1 MLMTQTKI
9 WVHAVWGT
17 KGRHSLF
24 SNGSRQ
30 ELLDH
35 IQAAAAR
42 SDIELGIINCWVDHI
57 HCLVRLKSDQSLEQV
72 IKELRT
78 EAGKWIN
85 SKALTVKRFSWD
97 RKYYAASV
105 SEGNLQGAKNYI
117 LSQERHHAN
126 RTYKEEVAAYFSLDF
141 PVKNQ

>member
-1 MLMTQTKI
+1 MTQTKI
-9 WVHAVWGT
+9 WVHAVWGAR
-17 KGRHSLF
+17 GRHTLF

-30 ELLDH
+30 ELLDYLCEV
-35 IQAAAAR
+35 AVKKE
-42 SDIELGIINCWVDHI
+42 IELGTINCWIDHI
-57 HCLVRLKSDQSLEQV
+57 HCLLRLKSDQSLEQV
-72 IKELRT
+72 VKELRT

-85 SKALTVKRFSWD
+85 AKALTAKRFSWD
-97 RKYYAASV
+97 REYYAASV

-117 LSQERHHAN
+117 QSQERHHAN

>member
-1 MLMTQTKI
+1 MTQTKI

-17 KGRHSLF
+17 RGRHTLF

-35 IQAAAAR
+35 IREVAEKNK
-42 SDIELGIINCWVDHI
+42 IELGVINCWIDHI
-57 HCLVRLKSDQSLEQV
+57 HCLVRLRSEQSLEEV
-72 IKELRT
+72 VKDLRA
-78 EAGKWIN
+78 EACRWIN
-85 SKALTVKRFSWD
+85 AKALTVKRFSWE
-97 RKYYAASV
+97 KEYYAASV
-105 SEGNLQGAKNYI
+105 SEGNLQAAKNYI
-117 LSQERHHAN
+117 LSQERHHSN